1 MLSKKTKYAIKALL
15 YLSSKS
21 GKGPVTIA
29 EIASQE
35 RIPKKFLE
43 VILLELR
50 NQGILHSLKGKG
62 GGYYLMKDPR
72 EISIA
77 KIMRMFDGPIA
88 LLPCATHMYYEP
100 CKECKDEDTCGIRSV
115 FQEVRDRTVKM
126 LKKSTLREVMLREQK
141 LQEQKKK
148 LLRSQQPKET
158 LAQKWTL

>member
-15 YLSSKS
+15 FLAAR
-21 GKGPVTIA
+21 KGTEPVTIA
-29 EIASQE
+29 DIAAEE

-62 GGYYLMKDPR
+62 GGYYLLKDPR

-77 KIMRMFDGPIA
+77 KVMRLFDGPIA
-88 LLPCATHMYYEP
+88 LLPCATHMYYEA

-115 FQEVRDRTVKM
+115 FQEVRDQTVRM
-126 LKKSTLREVMLREQK
+126 LKRSTLREVMLREQK
-141 LQEQKKK
+141 LRDQKQRM
-148 LLRSQQPKET
+148 LRTRTPS
-158 LAQKWTL
+158 